1 LKTHGFANGDA
12 IPLFGLGTWKSEPG
26 QVAIAVKEAIRLGT
40 RHIDCS
46 PIYGNEPEVGKA
58 LAECFAENLAARED
72 VWVTSK
78 LWNRSHA
85 PADVIPALE
94 DTLADLRLD
103 FVDLYLMHWPIA
115 QRKDVLF
122 PESGADLISLD
133 EIPLASTWRAM
144 ERAVDRGL
152 CRHIGLANCSATKV
166 EALMAGSRI
175 RPEVDQ
181 VEMHPYLAQN
191 DLVEFCR
198 THGVLVT
205 AYSPLGSADRPDR
218 LKVEGEPVLLD
229 DPVLCEVAEEMGA
242 TPAQVLI
249 AWAIDRGTSVIPK
262 TVTPA
267 RLVENLAGAE
277 LELDA
282 GARQRIDAL
291 DRHRRYISGEF
302 WAKEGSPYTVADLW
316 DEPVQR

>member
-1 LKTHGFANGDA
+1 VKTHEFRDGDA

-26 QVAIAVKEAIRLGT
+26 EVEVAVKEAIRLGY

-46 PIYGNEPEVGKA
+46 PIYGNEPEVGRA

-85 PADVIPALE
+85 PEDVIPALE
-94 DTLADLRLD
+94 TTLADLRLD
-103 FVDLYLMHWPIA
+103 CLDLYLIHWPVA
-115 QRKDVLF
+115 QQRDVLF

-144 ERAVDRGL
+144 EEAVDRGL
-152 CRHIGLANCSATKV
+152 CRHIGLANCSATKIG
-166 EALMAGSRI
+166 ALLEGSRI
-175 RPEVDQ
+175 GAEVDQ

-191 DLVEFCR
+191 ELVEFCR
-198 THGVLVT
+198 ANGLLVT
-205 AYSPLGSADRPDR
+205 AYSPLGSADRPER
-218 LKVEGEPVLLD
+218 LKVEGEPILLE
-229 DPVLCEVAEEMGA
+229 DPVLCEVAAEAGA

-249 AWAIDRGTSVIPK
+249 AWAIGRGTSVIPK
-262 TVTPA
+262 TVTPT

-282 GARQRIDAL
+282 GARRRLDAL

-316 DEPVQR
+316 DEPARR